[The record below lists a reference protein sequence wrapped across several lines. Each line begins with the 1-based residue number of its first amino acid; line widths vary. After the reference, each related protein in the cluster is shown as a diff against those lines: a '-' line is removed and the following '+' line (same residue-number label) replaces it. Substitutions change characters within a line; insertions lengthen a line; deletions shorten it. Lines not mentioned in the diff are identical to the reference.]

1 MQTFVSKVTSLLF
14 HMLSRFVIAV
24 LPRSKCLL
32 ISCLQSPSAV
42 ILEPPKIK
50 SVTFSIVS
58 PSTCHAVMGPDA
70 MILLFRMLSFKPAFS
85 LSYFTFIKGLLSS
98 SSLSAIRLVSSAYLR
113 LLIFLPV
120 FSILACA
127 LSSPAFRMM
136 YSAYKLNKQ
145 SDNIQP

>member
-70 MILLFRMLSFKPAFS
+70 MILLFRMLSFKPTYS
-85 LSYFTFIKGLLSS
+85 LSSFTFTKRLFSS
-98 SSLSAIRLVSSAYLR
+98 SSLSAITVVSSAYLR
-113 LLIFLPV
+113 LLIFFPA
-120 FSILACA
+120 ILIPACA
-127 LSSPAFRMM
+127 SPSPAFLMM
-136 YSAYKLNKQ
+136 YSA
-145 SDNIQP
+145 